1 MQQNM
6 DGSKTIETTEV
17 AAQKHRFTVEEY
29 HRIGEAGIFDET
41 RVELIDGEI
50 YNISP
55 INSPHGGTVK
65 WLNRLLNRLLGNEY
79 IVSIQDPVTL
89 DNLSEPEPD
98 VAVLKMRE
106 DFYTDSH
113 PTPEDILLLIEVA
126 DSSLDNDKRVK
137 LPKYA
142 QAGIGEV
149 WIMDINEQ
157 CIEVYTHPRED
168 TYRNKSTYL
177 INEVVETALLGT
189 LPVKDIFPKRKS

>member
-1 MQQNM
+1 ML
-6 DGSKTIETTEV
+6 D
-17 AAQKHRFTVEEY
+17 
-29 HRIGEAGIFDET
+29 EA

-50 YNISP
+50 YNMSP
-55 INSPHGGTVK
+55 INSPHSGTVK
-65 WLNRLLNRLLGNEY
+65 WLNRLLNRLLGDEF
-79 IVSIQDPVTL
+79 IISIQDPITL
-89 DNLSEPEPD
+89 NSLSEPEPD
-98 VAVLKMRE
+98 VAILKMRE

-113 PTPEDILLLIEVA
+113 PQPEDVLLLIEVA
-126 DSSLDNDKRVK
+126 DTSLEKDKRVK
-137 LPKYA
+137 LPNYA
-142 QAGIGEV
+142 QAGISEV